1 MCERE
6 SEKKWMNNYINVKWS
21 LEIKKQKKGENS
33 LFFKKENVTEHLQM
47 LALYDLK
54 KLYI

>member
-1 MCERE
+1 
-6 SEKKWMNNYINVKWS
+6 MNNYINVKLS

-47 LALYDLK
+47 LALNYLK
-54 KLYI
+54 SFIFKN